1 MPWVI
6 YWVLF
11 FPFPVVLG
19 GIHPVVFVHRGLTD
33 IFCNLPSLILGL
45 VLLRD
50 PMLFSVVVDRKCFF
64 RILLCIRD
72 SVLALFLST
81 FFRFDL
87 LLLYPLRSLTWLD
100 ISPLEVLR
108 VG

>member
-6 YWVLF
+6 CWVLF
-11 FPFPVVLG
+11 FPSLVVLG

-33 IFCNLPSLILGL
+33 IFCSLPSLIPGL

-50 PMLFSVVVDRKCFF
+50 PTLFLVVVDRKCFF

-72 SVLALFLST
+72 SVLALFPST
-81 FFRFDL
+81 FFRSDL
-87 LLLYPLRSLTWLD
+87 LLLCPLRSLTWPD
-100 ISPLEVLR
+100 ILSWEVSR
-108 VG
+108 VE